1 MDQPPTEIML
11 QFCKAMADE
20 SRLKMVGLLSTA
32 EHSVQQLASIL
43 GLKEPTV
50 SHHLTVL
57 RQLDLVKMRADGN
70 FRWYRLN
77 EEVLGRISRA
87 VFSRESI
94 ANLAMSVE
102 SGGFERKVLD
112 TFVDGDRLIEIP
124 VSYKK
129 RLVILKWLAGFF
141 EADISYPESRVNAVL
156 KLHHNDC
163 ATLRREMI
171 GCGILSRDEGIY
183 RRRPKSEWRTVVRY
197 ANDVIGPGPLKRN
210 R

>member
-1 MDQPPTEIML
+1 MDQQATEMML
-11 QFCKAMADE
+11 RFCKAMADE

-32 EHSVQQLASIL
+32 EHSVQQLASRL
-43 GLKEPTV
+43 ELKEPTV
-50 SHHLTVL
+50 SHHLAIL
-57 RQLDLVKMRADGN
+57 RQLDLVKMRAEGN

-94 ANLAMSVE
+94 ANLAVSVE

-112 TFVDGDRLIEIP
+112 TFVDGDRLTEIP

-141 EADISYPESRVNAVL
+141 EPNVSYSESRVNAVL
-156 KLHHNDC
+156 KLHHSDS

-171 GCGILSRDEGIY
+171 GCGILARDKGIY
-183 RRRPKSEWRTVVRY
+183 RRKPESEWRTVIR
-197 ANDVIGPGPLKRN
+197 
-210 R
+210 